1 MQMAKC
7 KLHTSE
13 RPERGH
19 DASHRIDRRS
29 VFQFSIGILQF
40 AFCNACFFT
49 LPGLLA
55 VGCQREA
62 PAPQSDPKALQRE
75 AEKLKKEHDRE
86 THNR

>member
-1 MQMAKC
+1 M
-7 KLHTSE
+7 L
-13 RPERGH
+13 
-19 DASHRIDRRS
+19 
-29 VFQFSIGILQF
+29 L
-40 AFCNACFFT
+40 
-49 LPGLLA
+49 GLLA